1 MADPG
6 RLLLKRLGVPGFD
19 RVDLAARFLR
29 ALQDGGQVELVPD
42 RQPAAGPIENLAS
55 GEDAIATLR
64 QAGIS
69 FPARRLLAIDE
80 AEQLA
85 GSLPHVPEPWAV
97 KIEVAG
103 VAHKARLG
111 GVILHEYPSPALV
124 EKVDLALEK
133 IRRQGLDPV
142 SIVVEQFIANA
153 VELFAAV
160 LRDETFGLVA
170 LLGMGGTRVDYLPR
184 PTLHLGIPTP
194 ADTLDLLRR
203 SGVADELDTSPISA
217 EAAARPLHDLFAALV
232 EVMADPRL
240 TSVELNPIVM
250 TDTPPAVIALD
261 AVVVKTSLRRDPNES
276 EVAACSMPSM

>member
-1 MADPG
+1 M
-6 RLLLKRLGVPGFD
+6 
-19 RVDLAARFLR
+19 
-29 ALQDGGQVELVPD
+29 
-42 RQPAAGPIENLAS
+42 
-55 GEDAIATLR
+55 
-64 QAGIS
+64 
-69 FPARRLLAIDE
+69 
-80 AEQLA
+80 
-85 GSLPHVPEPWAV
+85 

-133 IRRQGLDPV
+133 VHLDPGLDPV

-184 PTLHLGIPTP
+184 PALHLGIPTP

-276 EVAACSMPSM
+276 EVAACRWPSM